1 MNEVIVVTVAYGLRL
16 ARMRPQVVMH
26 VARVSFRV
34 IQRDNNVKV
43 CKGTDDRPDWPH
55 RPSYSQPCPRLTTE
69 CLERA
74 PTSAPEPGPAPS
86 STHPVDGSH
95 PVHSHPLC
103 FYRHVT
109 LCRRARRSSA
119 ANFYMGSRSLVILI
133 VILQFG
139 HSTFQLRPEAATVI
153 IFIYSTYS
161 IEGKLVHF
169 FNLSDD
175 NMVFNGLVE

>member
-1 MNEVIVVTVAYGLRL
+1 MAREPASYRLYGVR
-16 ARMRPQVVMH
+16 VMILFLDTKLVH
-26 VARVSFRV
+26 EYRVRSTPLIILLYHLSRTLNCV
-34 IQRDNNVKV
+34 Y
-43 CKGTDDRPDWPH
+43 T
-55 RPSYSQPCPRLTTE
+55 SYSQPCPRLTTE